1 MPRSKIYGGD
11 EAYRGYQ
18 ASKKRYF
25 YGIKIHLMVTETGEP
40 VEFFLSTGLFADVRG
55 LRVFSFDL
63 PVGSVVY
70 ADKADNDYET
80 EDLLLEAEH
89 IQLSAMRKHNSKY
102 LLILLRYLT
111 FSGNLSFNQNRQ
123 KREINSLFCS

>member
-1 MPRSKIYGGD
+1 VPRSKIYGGD

-89 IQLSAMRKHNSKY
+89 IQLSAMGKHNSKY
-102 LLILLRYLT
+102 LLTLLRYLT
-111 FSGNLSFNQNRQ
+111 FSGNLSCN
-123 KREINSLFCS
+123 

>member
-89 IQLSAMRKHNSKY
+89 IQLSAMGKHNSKY

-111 FSGNLSFNQNRQ
+111 FSGNLSCN
-123 KREINSLFCS
+123 

>member
-1 MPRSKIYGGD
+1 MPP
-11 EAYRGYQ
+11 YRTITSNEEPKYFTQFIPGKQEGY
-18 ASKKRYF
+18 ATTTKS
-25 YGIKIHLMVTETGEP
+25 LP
-40 VEFFLSTGLFADVRG
+40 DVRG

-111 FSGNLSFNQNRQ
+111 FSGNLSCN
-123 KREINSLFCS
+123 